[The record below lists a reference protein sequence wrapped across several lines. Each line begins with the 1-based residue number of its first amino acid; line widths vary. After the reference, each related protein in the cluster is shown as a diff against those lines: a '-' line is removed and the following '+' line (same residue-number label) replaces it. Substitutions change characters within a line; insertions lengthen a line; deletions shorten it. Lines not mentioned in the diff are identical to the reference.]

1 MNMRTDKFLPNI
13 ATALREAGVRDGMTL
28 SFHHH
33 LRNGDFVVNTTLDAL
48 AALGVKD
55 IVLALSSV
63 FPVHEPLVGHMRSGL
78 VRALDTNYVSGPVAK
93 AVSQGILA
101 QPVMFRSHGGRPRAI
116 GEGALKIDIA
126 CVAAPCVDGMGNING
141 SQGPSACGS
150 LGYIMPDAER
160 AARVVA
166 ITDHI
171 SATPLNS
178 ISIPHN
184 RVDYV
189 VKVESIGDPAGIVS
203 GSINLTR
210 DPTAHA
216 IARSAQSVIRAS
228 GLLRDGFN
236 YQTGAGGASL
246 AASQYLR
253 EDMLR
258 LRLHGGFLLGGITK
272 YMVDMLNEGLFDAVF
287 DVQCFDLS
295 SVKSIAEHA
304 AHHEISAD
312 SYANPKQK
320 SCYVDF
326 LDVALL
332 GASEVDVNFNVNV
345 HTDSN
350 GVLIG
355 GSGGH
360 NDAAAGAKMTIIVA
374 PLVRARLPIVVER
387 CTTITTPGA
396 SVDVLVTERGI
407 AVNPARAEL
416 RARLKEARLPLYSI
430 EELRAMALKMT
441 GVPQKLVLSDKLVGI
456 VEYRDGNVI
465 DSIYAPTA

>member
-1 MNMRTDKFLPNI
+1 MRTDKCIPDI

-33 LRNGDFVVNTTLDAL
+33 LRDGDFVVNRVLDAL
-48 AALGVKD
+48 ETLGVEGMR
-55 IVLALSSV
+55 IALSSV
-63 FPVHEPLVGHMRSGL
+63 FPVHEPLIRHIKSGL
-78 VRALDTNYVSGPVAK
+78 VRSLDTDYVSGPVAK
-93 AVSQGILA
+93 AISSGILA

-116 GEGALKIDIA
+116 GEGSLHIDIA
-126 CVAAPCVDGMGNING
+126 CVAAPCVDGLGNING
-141 SQGPSACGS
+141 SGGPSACGS
-150 LGYIMPDAER
+150 LGYILPDA
-160 AARVVA
+160 AHAGRVIA
-166 ITDHI
+166 ITDFV
-171 SATPLNS
+171 SKEPLRS
-178 ISIPHN
+178 ISIPHSS
-184 RVDYV
+184 VDYI
-189 VKVESIGDPAGIVS
+189 VKVDTIGDPAGIVS

-210 DPTAHA
+210 DPVAHA
-216 IARSAQSVIRAS
+216 IARNAQAVIRAS

-253 EDMLR
+253 EDMR
-258 LRLHGGFLLGGITK
+258 RMGLHGGFLLGGITR
-272 YMVDMLNEGLFDAVF
+272 YMVDMLEEKLFDAIF
-287 DVQCFDLS
+287 DVQCFDLH
-295 SVKSIAEHA
+295 SVRSIAENA

-312 SYANPKQK
+312 SYANPGRK

-326 LDVALL
+326 LDVVLL

-350 GVLIG
+350 GMLIG

-360 NDAAAGAKMTIIVA
+360 NDAAAGANMTIIVA

-407 AVNPARAEL
+407 AINPARAEL
-416 RARLKEARLPLYSI
+416 AARLKEARLPLYSI
-430 EELRAMALKMT
+430 EELRAMALNIT
-441 GVPQKLVLSDKLVGI
+441 GTPKKLALSDQVVGL
-456 VEYRDGNVI
+456 VEYRNGTII
-465 DSIYAPTA
+465 DSIYAIRDS

>member
-1 MNMRTDKFLPNI
+1 MRTDKCIPDLT
-13 ATALREAGVRDGMTL
+13 TALREAGVRDGMTL

-33 LRNGDFVVNTTLDAL
+33 LRNGDFVANMALDAL

-55 IVLALSSV
+55 VTVALSSV
-63 FPVHEPLVGHMRSGL
+63 FPVHEPLVGHMQSGL
-78 VRALDTNYVSGPVAK
+78 VRTLDTNYVSGQVAK
-93 AVSQGILA
+93 AISLGVPA

-116 GEGALKIDIA
+116 GEGSLKIDIA
-126 CVAAPCVDGMGNING
+126 CVAAPCVDGLGNING
-141 SQGPSACGS
+141 AQGPSACGS
-150 LGYIMPDAER
+150 LGYILPDVEH
-160 AARVVA
+160 AAKVIA
-166 ITDHI
+166 ITDCV
-171 SATPLNS
+171 SEKPLKS

-189 VKVESIGDPAGIVS
+189 VKVDRIGDPAGIVS

-210 DPTAHA
+210 DPVAHA
-216 IARSAQSVIRAS
+216 IARNAQAVIRAS

-253 EDMLR
+253 EDMRR
-258 LRLHGGFLLGGITK
+258 LGLHGGFLLGGITS
-272 YMVDMLNEGLFDAVF
+272 YMVDMLHEELFDAIF
-287 DVQCFDLS
+287 DVQCFDLH
-295 SVKSIAEHA
+295 SVRSIAEHA

-312 SYANPKQK
+312 SYANPRQK

-326 LDVALL
+326 LDAALL

-350 GVLIG
+350 GMLIG

-374 PLVRARLPIVVER
+374 PLARARLPIVVER
-387 CTTITTPGA
+387 CTTITTPGKN
-396 SVDVLVTERGI
+396 VDVLVTERGI
-407 AVNPARAEL
+407 AVNPSQAEL
-416 RARLKEARLPLYSI
+416 IARLKEARLPLYSI
-430 EELRAMALKMT
+430 EDLRAMALNMT
-441 GVPQKLVLSDKLVGI
+441 GTPKQLSVSDKLVGI
-456 VEYRDGNVI
+456 VEYRDGSII
-465 DSIYAPTA
+465 DSIYAPA